1 MAGRAGVYIPSEPVG
16 PIIAVDMLP
25 YLQLFGPPYDQ
36 GLAQGATWAD
46 RIAHNLELYFRR
58 FEVECKLS
66 PAEARER
73 GARYFQAIREQNPA
87 YAAGLEGIAAGS
99 GQPLVDIATLNVRYE
114 IVYHQFGQDAAPVY
128 LGREAPNGCTA
139 FALMPA
145 HSADGHL
152 WLGQNWDWMEG
163 VQGALQHITE
173 PDGTRVLAFTEAG
186 IFGGKIGLNSH
197 GLGLCIN
204 GLVSVGDNWAGLGK
218 PFHLRTYE
226 VLRKKTLS
234 AAKEVIT
241 APPRTAS
248 GNFLLGQGQH
258 AIDIEVSPTG
268 TAFWEDE
275 RQLVHANHYIA
286 PERFGIEVP
295 PIEWLDRSHH
305 RALRLALRLGQ
316 VEKPGLEE
324 LQAALCD
331 REGAPYAVCRT
342 ASPEEY
348 DLGEPYRTVASV
360 IMNLGTLEFWI
371 SDGPPHENPYIRYQ
385 V

>member
-1 MAGRAGVYIPSEPVG
+1 MAG
-16 PIIAVDMLP
+16 DMLP
-25 YLQLFGPPYDQ
+25 YLRLSGPPYDQ
-36 GLAQGATWAD
+36 GHQQGAAWAE

-66 PAEARER
+66 PTEARER
-73 GARYFQAIREQNPA
+73 GARYLQAIRQQNPG
-87 YAAGLEGIAAGS
+87 YARGLEGIAAGS

-114 IVYHQFGQDAAPVY
+114 IVYYQFAQDTPPVY
-128 LGREAPNGCTA
+128 LPHEAPNGCTA

-173 PDGTRVLAFTEAG
+173 PDGTRILAFTEAG

-204 GLVSVGDNWAGLGK
+204 GLVSLGDNWAGLGK

-226 VLRKKTLS
+226 VLRQKTLR
-234 AAKEVIT
+234 AAQAVVLEE
-241 APPRTAS
+241 PRTAS
-248 GNFLLGQGQH
+248 GNFLLGQGTQ
-258 AIDIEVSPTG
+258 ALDLEVSPSG
-268 TAFWEDE
+268 VAQWEDP
-275 RQLVHANHYIA
+275 RQLVHANHYLA

-305 RALRLALRLGQ
+305 RAERLALRLAQ
-316 VEKPGLEE
+316 VEKPGLED
-324 LQAALCD
+324 LQAALRD

-342 ASPEEY
+342 ASQEEY
-348 DLGEPYRTVASV
+348 ALGEPYRTLASV
-360 IMNLGTLEFWI
+360 IMNLGTLELWI
-371 SDGPPHENPYIRYQ
+371 SDGPPHENPYTRYQ